1 MRSGGDA
8 AAGRMPYFEA
18 LFASIDVGLCF
29 MDASLGVVAANP
41 AMARLMPGKVFDPD
55 SSCPGTPGGLDGLCG
70 QCLAAEALASGLP
83 AFRVVEKTGPD
94 GAVRSLE
101 TGCHPLV
108 DPAGRIF
115 GVAEIVR
122 DVTRRVRAKRD
133 MALASQDI
141 EMLFDSI
148 RSILVTLDGDNR
160 IRRFNASAEA
170 ALGLQAGVVL
180 DRDFFGIGLEWDGD
194 SVARALERSRRTL
207 SPVRVDEV
215 RCRVPGVGERL
226 LGLTVNPVPSPN
238 GAPAGV
244 LILGQE
250 LSDIKA
256 RELESMHERR
266 MQSIGQLAA
275 GIAHE
280 INTPI
285 QYIGYNAGFLDEAF
299 ADLRGLLGAYAG
311 LAAAVAAGDRQGAD
325 VALARVRAVERDVDL
340 AYLDREIPSAV
351 ANTRKGVGHVAEI
364 VGAMRQMSHPGTGD
378 RLFFDLNAAV
388 RDIVTITRHAWKH
401 AAEVELRL
409 APGLPPV
416 YGLPQEVSQ
425 VLLNVVQNAAQA
437 VAERAAAK
445 PGFRGRI
452 GIETASDPDG
462 TTVTVADNGPGVD
475 ASIRH
480 RVFDP
485 FFTTKPVGQGTGQGL
500 AISRSIMARHGGDI
514 ELAAGP
520 DGGAVF
526 RLRFPLYRGKGA
538 D

>member
-1 MRSGGDA
+1 MRWAGDA
-8 AAGRMPYFEA
+8 AAGWMPYFEA

-70 QCLAAEALASGLP
+70 QCPAAEALASGRP
-83 AFRVVEKTGPD
+83 AFRVVEKVGPD
-94 GAVRSLE
+94 GAPRSLE
-101 TGCHPLV
+101 TVCHPLV

-122 DVTRRVRAKRD
+122 DVTRRVRAERD
-133 MALASQDI
+133 MALASRDI
-141 EMLFDSI
+141 EMLFASI
-148 RSILVTLDGDNR
+148 RSILVALDGDNG
-160 IRRFNASAEA
+160 IRRFNAGAETV
-170 ALGLQAGVVL
+170 LGLAAETVL
-180 DRDFFGIGLEWDGD
+180 GRDFFGIGLEWDD
-194 SVARALERSRRTL
+194 ASVAEALEQSRRSL

-215 RCRVPGVGERL
+215 RCRVPGAGERL
-226 LGLTVNPVPSPN
+226 LGLTVNPVPSPD
-238 GAPAGV
+238 GGPAGV

-299 ADLRGLLGAYAG
+299 ADVRGLLAAYAG
-311 LAAAVAAGDRQGAD
+311 LADAVDAGDHRDAAA
-325 VALARVRAVERDVDL
+325 ALARVREMERAVDL
-340 AYLDREIPSAV
+340 VYLEKEIPAAV
-351 ANTRKGVGHVAEI
+351 ANTRKGVAHVAEI

-437 VAERAAAK
+437 VAERAVAE

-452 GIETASDPDG
+452 GIETASDQDG
-462 TTVTVADNGPGVD
+462 TTVAVADNGPGVD

-514 ELAAGP
+514 DLAVGP
-520 DGGAVF
+520 GGGAVF
-526 RLRFPLYRGKGA
+526 RLRFPPSRGKGA